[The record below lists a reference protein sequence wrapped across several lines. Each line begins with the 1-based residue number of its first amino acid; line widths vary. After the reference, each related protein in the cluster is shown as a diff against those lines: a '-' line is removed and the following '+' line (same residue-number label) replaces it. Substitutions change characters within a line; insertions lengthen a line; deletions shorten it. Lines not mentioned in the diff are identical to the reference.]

1 MRFRNLG
8 LGLTALTAIALLA
21 GQPADAQKKQDDRL
35 PQQRMTV
42 APPVVTQYSQEVEIK
57 TFVPPDTRVEVELEP
72 FSAYAQDLRGS
83 ADVTHRGPVKAAL
96 QGFRL
101 RFLNGD
107 HKIRALGLMNFGE
120 GIRATLADEGNE
132 DPFEVSANFVA
143 IPNFMN
149 EMGLY
154 TVSAE
159 RCNVRCTMRIEG
171 MKEGQTALLAG
182 FEFSRGKNDRNVR
195 GLSVEVLPDR
205 EIVNVAL
212 YDDRGPDFSGFLPI
226 PGADIISPASALEP
240 PKDYY
245 SARVQVLLLPERL
258 VRGVTRVIGTSRG
271 DALAPE
277 GLVPEKYQRD
287 VRRPHALMGFGLS
300 FNRSDHFI
308 EHIGVDHSVVPSV
321 HFQDGD
327 TDDEISWFYDLAVFE
342 DRAEAP

>member
-1 MRFRNLG
+1 MSIKYLG
-8 LGLTALTAIALLA
+8 LGFAALALLA
-21 GQPADAQKKQDDRL
+21 GPTAEAQKKKKDPL

-42 APPVVTQYSQEVEIK
+42 APPVVTQYSQEIETK
-57 TFVPPDTRVEVELEP
+57 TYVPPGTRVQVELEP
-72 FSAYAQDLRGS
+72 FSAYGQDLRGS
-83 ADVTHRGPVKAAL
+83 ADVVHRGPVKAAL
-96 QGFRL
+96 QGFQL

-120 GIRATLADEGNE
+120 GIRATLADEGSE

-149 EMGLY
+149 EIGFY
-154 TVSAE
+154 TISAE

-182 FEFSRGKNDRNVR
+182 FEFSRGRNDRNVR
-195 GLSVEVLPDR
+195 GISVEVLPDR

-226 PGADIISPASALEP
+226 PMADIMSPASALEP

-245 SARVQVLLLPERL
+245 DARVQVLLLPERL
-258 VRGVTRVIGTSRG
+258 VRGVMRVIGNSHA

-287 VRRPHALMGFGLS
+287 VQRPHALMGFGLS
-300 FNRSDHFI
+300 FNTSDHFI
-308 EHIGVDHSVVPSV
+308 GHIGVDHSVVPSV

-327 TDDEISWFYDLAVFE
+327 TDEEISWFYDIAVFE
-342 DRAEAP
+342 DRAEPP